1 MSNTTRKKTVQAV
14 TDQVKTVV
22 GKAQE
27 ETGKLVDSLVKEG
40 EKLRDQTLKLAEDA
54 AGEVKERVEEAR
66 SLVES
71 AKTKAG
77 DTLDNLEQLFEERV
91 ARALQRLGVPT
102 HNDLQDIARRLDEIN
117 DRIKS
122 LANEPATAL
131 PALEPEKDDLKL
143 ISGIGPALEGK
154 LNAAGISGY
163 RQLATLSAADVEH
176 IESEVIHFSG
186 RISRDDWIS
195 QARELYAK
203 KYGAP
208 AGGA

>member
-1 MSNTTRKKTVQAV
+1 MSNNTKKKTAQAV

-40 EKLRDQTLKLAEDA
+40 EKLREQTLKLAEDA

-117 DRIKS
+117 DRIKA
-122 LANEPATAL
+122 LANEPAAAL
-131 PALEPEKDDLKL
+131 PAPEPEKDDLKL

-163 RQLATLSAADVEH
+163 RQLATLSAADIER

-186 RISRDDWIS
+186 RISRDEWIS

>member
-1 MSNTTRKKTVQAV
+1 MSNNTRKKTVQAV

-40 EKLRDQTLKLAEDA
+40 EKLREQTLKLAEDA

-117 DRIKS
+117 DRIKA
-122 LANEPATAL
+122 LANEPAAAL
-131 PALEPEKDDLKL
+131 PAPEPEKDDLKL

-163 RQLATLSAADVEH
+163 RQLATLSLSLIH
-176 IESEVIHFSG
+176 ISCPPQS
-186 RISRDDWIS
+186 
-195 QARELYAK
+195 
-203 KYGAP
+203 
-208 AGGA
+208 

>member
-1 MSNTTRKKTVQAV
+1 MSNNTRKKTVQAV

-40 EKLRDQTLKLAEDA
+40 EKLRDQTLKLAGDA
-54 AGEVKERVEEAR
+54 AEEVKERVEDVR
-66 SLVES
+66 DMVES

-102 HNDLQDIARRLDEIN
+102 HSDLQDIARRLDEIN
-117 DRIKS
+117 DRIKA
-122 LANEPATAL
+122 LANEPAAAL
-131 PALEPEKDDLKL
+131 PAPEPEKDDLKL

-163 RQLATLSAADVEH
+163 RQLATLSAADIER

>member
-1 MSNTTRKKTVQAV
+1 MSNNTKKKTAQAV

-40 EKLRDQTLKLAEDA
+40 EKLRDQTLKLAGDA
-54 AGEVKERVEEAR
+54 AGEVKERVDEVR
-66 SLVES
+66 DMVES

-91 ARALQRLGVPT
+91 ARALKRLGVPT
-102 HNDLQDIARRLDEIN
+102 HSDLQGIARRLDEIN
-117 DRIKS
+117 DRIRA
-122 LANEPATAL
+122 LANEPASAL
-131 PALEPEKDDLKL
+131 PEPEPEKDDLKL

-163 RQLATLSAADVEH
+163 RQLATLSAADIER

-208 AGGA
+208 AGG

>member
-1 MSNTTRKKTVQAV
+1 MSNNTKKKTAQAV

-40 EKLRDQTLKLAEDA
+40 EKLRDQTLKLAGDA
-54 AGEVKERVEEAR
+54 AGEVKERVDEVR
-66 SLVES
+66 DMVES

-91 ARALQRLGVPT
+91 ARALKRLGVPT
-102 HNDLQDIARRLDEIN
+102 HSDLQGIARRLDEIN
-117 DRIKS
+117 DRIRA
-122 LANEPATAL
+122 LANEPASAL
-131 PALEPEKDDLKL
+131 PEPEPEKDDLKL

-163 RQLATLSAADVEH
+163 RQLATLSAADIER

-195 QARELYAK
+195 QAQELYAR

-208 AGGA
+208 AGG